1 MPAELH
7 IRKRVLTLLVLLI
20 FLFGVLVCRIAYL
33 TTARSAELTS
43 RGVRQWTREGTVYA
57 RRGNILDTNGQTLVM
72 SATAYIV
79 SVEPG
84 KVQDVQAFARAISPI
99 LGLSEEKVAE
109 KASQRGKSSVTL
121 KRQVSRETADQLR
134 QLKQSKDAETAA
146 AASALLFDEDVRRV
160 YLRGAFLTQTLGL
173 VNVDGVG
180 QSGLEQQY
188 ETLLRGEAGRSMRS
202 VDGKARPIYDSGNLY
217 IEPQDGSTIRLTID
231 ATIQEIVE
239 KAMRECYEV
248 NKAQAVH
255 ALVMDVYTGAVL
267 DMCSKPDYDPNDP
280 PREQLDA
287 LQSLMRIRLISDS
300 YEPGSTFKILTAAA
314 TLDSGVTT
322 PEDGFYCSGKIKVD
336 GDTIKCWGSPH
347 KAETMAQALQNSCN
361 PVFVE
366 LALRMGAQR
375 FYQYLHAFGLGSK
388 TNIDLQGEESGI
400 LIPVNSVKNVDLARI
415 GFGQS
420 VAVTP
425 IQLLTAACSVLN
437 GGRLMRPYLLKEA
450 VSPDGTVLYRTSPK
464 VVSTPISEE
473 TSLTMRKLLEDV
485 VAVGGAKNARI
496 PGYRIGGK
504 TGTAQVYKDGR
515 IVRNVHIG
523 SFLGFAPA
531 DDPRIALLV
540 IVDEADTPVDYG
552 GTTAAPFAR
561 QILEDVLPYLGYQP
575 DEGEDS
581 EPVQVPDVTGQPLWE
596 ARRTLSSMGLK
607 VLDDGGSG
615 SVTAQMPSA
624 GATLRTGGQMMLYTY
639 DEALPETET
648 LVCVPDVSG
657 KSIASAASLLRQRG
671 LEMEIDG
678 SGFAVSQ
685 EPAAGSFLAPDS
697 VVLVHFELPNP

>member
-121 KRQVSRETADQLR
+121 KRQVSRETADRLR

-267 DMCSKPDYDPNDP
+267 AMCSKPDYDPNDP

-314 TLDSGVTT
+314 ALDSGVTT

-450 VSPDGTVLYRTSPK
+450 VSQDGTVLYRTSPK

-624 GATLRTGGQMMLYTY
+624 GATLRNGGQMMLYTY

>member
-160 YLRGAFLTQTLGL
+160 YLRGVFLTQTLGL

-239 KAMRECYEV
+239 KAMRECFEV

-255 ALVMDVYTGAVL
+255 AHVMDVYTGAVL

-314 TLDSGVTT
+314 ALDSGVTT

-624 GATLRTGGQMMLYTY
+624 GATLRNGGQMMLYTY

>member
-267 DMCSKPDYDPNDP
+267 AMCSKPDYDPNDP

-314 TLDSGVTT
+314 ALDGGVTT

-464 VVSTPISEE
+464 VVSTPISEG

-639 DEALPETET
+639 DEELPETET

>member
-267 DMCSKPDYDPNDP
+267 AMCSKPDYDPNDP

-314 TLDSGVTT
+314 ALDSGVTT

-596 ARRTLSSMGLK
+596 ARQTLSSMGLK

-624 GATLRTGGQMMLYTY
+624 GATLCNGGQMMLYTY

>member
-255 ALVMDVYTGAVL
+255 ALVLDVYTGAVL
-267 DMCSKPDYDPNDP
+267 AMCSKPDYDPNEP

-314 TLDSGVTT
+314 ALDSGVTT

-596 ARRTLSSMGLK
+596 ARRVLSSMGLK

-639 DEALPETET
+639 DEELPETET

>member
-121 KRQVSRETADQLR
+121 KRQVSRETADQMR

-267 DMCSKPDYDPNDP
+267 AMCSKPDYDPNDP

-314 TLDSGVTT
+314 ALDSGVTT

-336 GDTIKCWGSPH
+336 GDIIKCWGSPH

-366 LALRMGAQR
+366 LALRMGTQR

-615 SVTAQMPSA
+615 SVTARCPAPAPRFATA
-624 GATLRTGGQMMLYTY
+624 GR
-639 DEALPETET
+639 
-648 LVCVPDVSG
+648 
-657 KSIASAASLLRQRG
+657 
-671 LEMEIDG
+671 
-678 SGFAVSQ
+678 
-685 EPAAGSFLAPDS
+685 
-697 VVLVHFELPNP
+697 

>member
-267 DMCSKPDYDPNDP
+267 AMCSKPDYDPNDP

-300 YEPGSTFKILTAAA
+300 
-314 TLDSGVTT
+314 
-322 PEDGFYCSGKIKVD
+322 DGARLHLQDFD
-336 GDTIKCWGSPH
+336 GRRCAG
-347 KAETMAQALQNSCN
+347 
-361 PVFVE
+361 
-366 LALRMGAQR
+366 QR
-375 FYQYLHAFGLGSK
+375 RADHA
-388 TNIDLQGEESGI
+388 
-400 LIPVNSVKNVDLARI
+400 
-415 GFGQS
+415 
-420 VAVTP
+420 
-425 IQLLTAACSVLN
+425 
-437 GGRLMRPYLLKEA
+437 GGRLL
-450 VSPDGTVLYRTSPK
+450 
-464 VVSTPISEE
+464 
-473 TSLTMRKLLEDV
+473 
-485 VAVGGAKNARI
+485 
-496 PGYRIGGK
+496 
-504 TGTAQVYKDGR
+504 
-515 IVRNVHIG
+515 
-523 SFLGFAPA
+523 
-531 DDPRIALLV
+531 
-540 IVDEADTPVDYG
+540 
-552 GTTAAPFAR
+552 
-561 QILEDVLPYLGYQP
+561 
-575 DEGEDS
+575 
-581 EPVQVPDVTGQPLWE
+581 
-596 ARRTLSSMGLK
+596 
-607 VLDDGGSG
+607 
-615 SVTAQMPSA
+615 
-624 GATLRTGGQMMLYTY
+624 
-639 DEALPETET
+639 
-648 LVCVPDVSG
+648 
-657 KSIASAASLLRQRG
+657 LLRQDQGGWGHHQVLGQSPQGRDHGAGPAEQLQPG
-671 LEMEIDG
+671 LLWNWPCA
-678 SGFAVSQ
+678 SGARPVLPI
-685 EPAAGSFLAPDS
+685 PARFWPG
-697 VVLVHFELPNP
+697 VENEY

>member
-84 KVQDVQAFARAISPI
+84 KVQDVQAFARAVSPI

-267 DMCSKPDYDPNDP
+267 AMCSKPDYDPNDP

-314 TLDSGVTT
+314 ALDSGETT

-607 VLDDGGSG
+607 VLDDGSSG

-639 DEALPETET
+639 DEELPETET

>member
-267 DMCSKPDYDPNDP
+267 AMCSKPDYDPNDP

-314 TLDSGVTT
+314 ALDSGVTT

-624 GATLRTGGQMMLYTY
+624 GATLRNGGQMMLYTY

-657 KSIASAASLLRQRG
+657 KSIASAASLRRQRG

>member
-267 DMCSKPDYDPNDP
+267 AMCSKPDYDPNDP

-314 TLDSGVTT
+314 ALDSGVTM

-624 GATLRTGGQMMLYTY
+624 GATLRNGGQMMLYTY